1 MSESPV
7 LSFLNKL
14 ADLLLLNALWLIC
27 CIPVVTIGA
36 ATTAMYYVCI
46 VSIRS
51 GDGYVVRRFF
61 KSFRENF
68 KTATILWML
77 MLLLGTILGADL
89 FFWYVQGSLFAK
101 IMFVLSAVL
110 AVLIGIVALWSL
122 PVLAKLDGSLK
133 QTVVNAAK
141 FAIAY
146 LPYTAMVLLIT
157 GIFVFANLKSIA
169 MNAISFFVGFAVL
182 AYVQSFFFYKVF
194 MNHIEERFDDFYRDE
209 SFH

>member
-14 ADLLLLNALWLIC
+14 ADLLLLNALWLSC

-46 VSIRS
+46 ISIRN

-68 KTATILWML
+68 KTATILWLL
-77 MLLLGTILGADL
+77 MLLFGAILGADL

-101 IMFVLSAVL
+101 LMFVLSAIV
-110 AVLIGIVALWSL
+110 AVLVGIVALWCF
-122 PVLAKLDGSLK
+122 PVLSKLDGTLK

-141 FAIAY
+141 FSIAY

-157 GIFVFANLKSIA
+157 GIFGFANLKSIA
-169 MNAISFFVGFAVL
+169 MNAISFFVGFSVL

-194 MNHIEERFDDFYRDE
+194 MNHIEERFDDFIKIVKE
-209 SFH
+209 